1 MVQNPPY
8 WNANCALG
16 HPKQS
21 DLNHSSLNLRC
32 FECSSAQFA
41 FQYDGSFAGRS
52 HGFKPGRSHMLGP
65 SQILGGFSLFSRKG
79 IYEINHI
86 CI

>member
-21 DLNHSSLNLRC
+21 DLSHSSLNPRC
-32 FECSSAQFA
+32 FECPSAQFA

-52 HGFKPGRSHMLGP
+52 HMLGA
-65 SQILGGFSLFSRKG
+65 SQILGGFSLFSRKE